1 MIYLD
6 SMKNTKK
13 YEGEVSEVWCIV
25 RNMKFPPKVNGAKI
39 MQVADLSPSYDLF
52 KKYLDLRNRRLWNQ
66 STFDTI
72 YTPQFLR
79 ELSENQNATRLL
91 NMLAKSDKNIL
102 LLCFCEDKNTCHRS
116 LIANELEKMDVD
128 YILN

>member
-6 SMKNTKK
+6 SVKNAKK
-13 YEGEVSEVWCIV
+13 YEREVSEVWCIV
-25 RNMKFPPKVNGAKI
+25 RSMKFQPKVNGAKI

-52 KKYLDLRNRRLWNQ
+52 KKYLDLRNQGRWNQ
-66 STFDTI
+66 SAFDTI

-79 ELSENQNATRLL
+79 ELSENHNAMQLL

-116 LIANELEKMDVD
+116 LIAKELEKMGAN

>member
-13 YEGEVSEVWCIV
+13 YEGKVSEVWAIV
-25 RNMKFPPKVNGAKI
+25 RSMKFPPKISSADIKQI
-39 MQVADLSPSYDLF
+39 TDLSPSYDLF
-52 KKYLDLRNRRLWNQ
+52 KKYLDLRNRGLWNQ
-66 STFDTI
+66 SAFDTI
-72 YTPQFLR
+72 YTPQFLK
-79 ELSENQNATRLL
+79 ELSENRNASKLL
-91 NMLAKSDKNIL
+91 NILATSNENIL

-116 LIANELEKMDVD
+116 LIAKKLREMNVP